1 MIKLTQT
8 SETFGDCT
16 ALYSVE
22 MTKPYT
28 VREFIKQVLKRKA
41 WGYIGIEN
49 RFGESIFGDPN
60 CEYKGSKII
69 TEELP
74 EEILNQPFVKVRA
87 SGGWSRMDYI
97 IEI

>member
-22 MTKPYT
+22 MDKPYT
-28 VREFIKQVLKRKA
+28 VKEFIKQVLKRKE
-41 WGYIGIEN
+41 WGYIGIEDN
-49 RFGESIFGDPN
+49 DSIFGEPK
-60 CEYKGSKII
+60 CEYKGKTII
-69 TEELP
+69 TENLP
-74 EEILNQPFVKVRA
+74 EEILSQPVVKVRA

>member
-22 MTKPYT
+22 LSKPYT
-28 VREFIKQVLKRKA
+28 VKEFIKEVLKRKE

-60 CEYKGSKII
+60 CEYKGKTII
-69 TEELP
+69 TENLP
-74 EEILNQPFVKVRA
+74 EEILSQPIKKVRA